1 MVTNLPA
8 AAGSAGA
15 ANCGVWSKHP
25 LGCCLSSS
33 NGTTEWRAMLAS
45 NSSSVGGTVISSGT
59 PRKSNS
65 RLSRDR
71 KRVVEGKSV
80 SVRVGLGGRRII
92 KQKKHKYHSMTTK
105 ID

>member
-33 NGTTEWRAMLAS
+33 NGTTEWRAMIAS
-45 NSSSVGGTVISSGT
+45 RSEEHTSELQSLMRTSYDVFCLKKKKKTMDSNKLE
-59 PRKSNS
+59 RKYTA
-65 RLSRDR
+65 LHTQTYPPQTYYVTD
-71 KRVVEGKSV
+71 
-80 SVRVGLGGRRII
+80 
-92 KQKKHKYHSMTTK
+92 
-105 ID
+105 